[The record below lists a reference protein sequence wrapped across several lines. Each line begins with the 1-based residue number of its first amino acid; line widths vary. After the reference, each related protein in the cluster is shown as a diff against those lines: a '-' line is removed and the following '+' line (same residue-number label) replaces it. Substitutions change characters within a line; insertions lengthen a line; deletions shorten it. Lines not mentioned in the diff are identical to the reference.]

1 MKTLNKYSLKSRLLQ
16 EHMLERG
23 YAARQIRDIN
33 EYVPE
38 IARMLCSGDEQQVY
52 KGKEEGNRFFTV
64 IVEPYGRAGF
74 SIEIITRAYAGEQEV
89 VDHFLDAIKD
99 SPVATLQKGSPKAVG
114 KPKTVG
120 LEHYPYE
127 HEYQQYTLKMSV
139 RLASRR

>member
-1 MKTLNKYSLKSRLLQ
+1 MKSLRQTIRKLLQ

-23 YAARQIRDIN
+23 YVARQIRDIDAS
-33 EYVPE
+33 VPN
-38 IARMLCSGDEQQVY
+38 IAKMLCSGDEQQIY
-52 KGKEEGNRFFTV
+52 QAQKEGDRFFTV

-89 VDHFLDAIKD
+89 VDHFLDAVEE
-99 SPVATLQKGSPKAVG
+99 SEYARMYKGSPKAVG

-127 HEYQQYTLKMSV
+127 HEYQQYTITMSV
-139 RLASRR
+139 KIAR

>member
-1 MKTLNKYSLKSRLLQ
+1 MKQLRKTIRKLLQ

-23 YAARQIRDIN
+23 YVARQIRDIN
-33 EYVPE
+33 THEPE
-38 IARMLCSGDEQQVY
+38 IARMLCSGDE
-52 KGKEEGNRFFTV
+52 EEIYQAKNEGDRFFTV

-89 VDHFLDAIKD
+89 MNHFLNAIED
-99 SPVATLQKGSPKAVG
+99 SQQATLIKGYPKAVG

-127 HEYQQYTLKMSV
+127 HEYQQYTITMSV
-139 RLASRR
+139 KIAR